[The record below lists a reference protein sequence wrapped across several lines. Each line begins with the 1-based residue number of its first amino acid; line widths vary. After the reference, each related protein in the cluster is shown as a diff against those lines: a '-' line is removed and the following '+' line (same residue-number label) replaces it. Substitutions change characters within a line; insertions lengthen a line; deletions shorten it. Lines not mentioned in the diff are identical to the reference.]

1 MRFLPCADGGPAPP
15 GAIVNT
21 LWLARAGRLAYAVLS
36 GSSKASGIVR
46 QEQGVVVRT
55 SRMAKDVSMHRIFF
69 SVFLGA
75 SVALSLPLNGQAA
88 EKKLT
93 WAGCGISKNAFMAEM
108 AAAYKKKTGVE
119 IDFKGGGATKG
130 IRQVASNEVKI
141 GGTCRHVIEDSE
153 TMTTISSERRVQLTP
168 VAWDALAVIVHKDNP
183 VSNITL
189 QQVRDLYAGRI
200 TNWKELGGR
209 DAPIE
214 LYVRKGKISGVGRT
228 LRELVFNNYDQEFFA
243 QHVVDSTGPLERAI
257 VESPNGIGMTGISS
271 ARKLKAKILKLD
283 GKEPSYENIKNG
295 DYVLYRP
302 LYMVTHMQ
310 DRDPEVKKFLDFVMG
325 SEGKAVMRSVG
336 TVPYE
341 DAVNL
346 WLKYLDQQNKALAQ
360 GVANTAVRASTTKI
374 R

>member
-1 MRFLPCADGGPAPP
+1 M
-15 GAIVNT
+15 N
-21 LWLARAGRLAYAVLS
+21 
-36 GSSKASGIVR
+36 
-46 QEQGVVVRT
+46 
-55 SRMAKDVSMHRIFF
+55 RIFL
-69 SVFLGA
+69 SALLGA
-75 SVALSLPLNGQAA
+75 SMALSVSSVGQAA
-88 EKKLT
+88 EKKLTLT

-130 IRQVASNEVKI
+130 IRQVASHEVKI
-141 GGTCRHVIEDSE
+141 GGTCRHVIEDTD

-189 QQVRDLYAGRI
+189 QQVRDLYSGRI

-228 LRELVFNNYDQEFFA
+228 LRELVFNNYEQGFVA
-243 QHVVDSTGPLERAI
+243 QHVVDSSGPLERAI
-257 VESPNGIGMTGISS
+257 VENPNGIGMTGVSS
-271 ARKLKAKILKLD
+271 ARKLKAKLLKLD
-283 GKEPSYENIKNG
+283 GKEPSYENIKKG

-302 LYMVTHMQ
+302 LYMVSHMQ
-310 DRDPEVKKFLDFVMG
+310 ERDPEVKKFLEFVMG
-325 SEGKAVMRSVG
+325 KEGKTVMRSVG

-341 DAVNL
+341 DAVHL
-346 WLKYLDQQNKALAQ
+346 WLKYLDQQNKALAA
-360 GVANTAVRASTTKI
+360 GVANTAARASNTKI